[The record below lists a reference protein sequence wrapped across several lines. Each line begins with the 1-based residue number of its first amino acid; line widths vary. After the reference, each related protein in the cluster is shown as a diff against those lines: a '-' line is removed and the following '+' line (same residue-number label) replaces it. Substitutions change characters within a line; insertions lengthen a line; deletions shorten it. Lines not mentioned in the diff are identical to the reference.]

1 MLPDIEMRFS
11 LLVLLA
17 IVASASARPSAP
29 FVSLTQA
36 FVSKAATDATPTT
49 DEVLDNIPSGGAAA
63 MAEMSLTVPLAQSS
77 SLDEVADA
85 PLVADIEMLSNMLAE
100 VVKKENPTVYELYT
114 RFRKH
119 GMDRAADPNDVES
132 IEIMK
137 QLAHDITP
145 RDALG
150 VMKTF
155 SIALNLVNAAE
166 VNHRM
171 RLVRLNE
178 KASEEGMNENVGPL
192 PMIEDSVR
200 GTMEILLD
208 DGVDPDKIFERLI
221 TQKCEIVLTA
231 HPTEVNRKT
240 IISKCEY
247 YLIFFFLCVG
257 LQSSVHS

>member
-1 MLPDIEMRFS
+1 
-11 LLVLLA
+11 
-17 IVASASARPSAP
+17 
-29 FVSLTQA
+29 LT
-36 FVSKAATDATPTT
+36 KAATVAF
-49 DEVLDNIPSGGAAA
+49 DNISIPSGGAAA
-63 MAEMSLTVPLAQSS
+63 MAEIKHQPLAQSS

-240 IISKCEY
+240 IIRKCEY
-247 YLIFFFLCVG
+247 YNI
-257 LQSSVHS
+257 

>member
-1 MLPDIEMRFS
+1 MDPER
-11 LLVLLA
+11 
-17 IVASASARPSAP
+17 
-29 FVSLTQA
+29 
-36 FVSKAATDATPTT
+36 
-49 DEVLDNIPSGGAAA
+49 E
-63 MAEMSLTVPLAQSS
+63 
-77 SLDEVADA
+77 LDEVADA

-178 KASEEGMNENVGPL
+178 KASEEGI
-192 PMIEDSVR
+192 IEEEE
-200 GTMEILLD
+200 G
-208 DGVDPDKIFERLI
+208 
-221 TQKCEIVLTA
+221 
-231 HPTEVNRKT
+231 
-240 IISKCEY
+240 
-247 YLIFFFLCVG
+247 
-257 LQSSVHS
+257 